1 MTQRDA
7 DHYQAHKDDPAE
19 WGQPVPAPRPH
30 RRRLAAMI
38 SVRFTPDEERAVRRV
53 AAGQGLSVSGFL
65 RQAALDQAAPRR
77 SYPLHAL
84 ERTRTATTGLTLE
97 WSPVDG
103 RFVLRH
109 PHATVEMRPV
119 F

>member
-7 DHYQAHKDDPAE
+7 NHYQTHKDDPQE
-19 WGQPVPAPRPH
+19 WGQPVPAPRAH
-30 RRRLAAMI
+30 RRRLVSMI
-38 SVRFTPDEERAVRRV
+38 SVRFTPHEERAVRRV
-53 AAGQGLSVSGFL
+53 AAVQGLSVSGFL
-65 RQAALDQAAPRR
+65 RQAALRQAAPRR

-84 ERTRTATTGLTLE
+84 ERTRTATTGLALE

-103 RFVLRH
+103 QFVLRH

-119 F
+119 A